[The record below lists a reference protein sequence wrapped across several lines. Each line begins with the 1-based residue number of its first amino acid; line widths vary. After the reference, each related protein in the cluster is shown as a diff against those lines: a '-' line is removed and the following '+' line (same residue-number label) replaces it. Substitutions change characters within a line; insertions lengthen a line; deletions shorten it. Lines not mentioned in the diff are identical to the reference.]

1 MIQNE
6 KTKRSPVPVSLLLT
20 AVIIAAVLFFGLRY
34 ANSEPP
40 VFFAAAL
47 IAAVSAALTD
57 HLPRERIQNR
67 MLLLLWSI
75 PAVILGGFMLLSM
88 CMGYPAGSKRES
100 EQAVARQIVF
110 AADTALADMEAEGCP
125 LPESPYIVQ
134 CGQEPEPD
142 SLAARISQ
150 YDSDVARGTSYALIL
165 KQTDDGIRTAGVYW
179 APFSVLTPDTLN
191 ETPRE
196 EQIRQLGR
204 LFRQSD
210 PVFYETAGTPLSEN
224 D

>member
-1 MIQNE
+1 MPNANTG
-6 KTKRSPVPVSLLLT
+6 KYTVPVNFTLTALLT
-20 AVIIAAVLFFGLRY
+20 AAVLFFGLRY

-57 HLPRERIQNR
+57 HLPRERLHNR
-67 MLLLLWSI
+67 ILLLLWII

-88 CMGYPAGSKRES
+88 CMGYPAGSKRKSRQS
-100 EQAVARQIVF
+100 EARNLLH
-110 AADTALADMEAEGCP
+110 AADEALADMQKAGRP
-125 LPESPYIVQ
+125 LPDSPYIVQ
-134 CGQEPEPD
+134 VSAEPEPD

-210 PVFYETAGTPLSEN
+210 PVFYEAAGTPLSEN

>member
-1 MIQNE
+1 MPNANTG
-6 KTKRSPVPVSLLLT
+6 KYTFPVNFTLTALLT
-20 AVIIAAVLFFGLRY
+20 AAVLFFGLRY

-67 MLLLLWSI
+67 ILLLLWII

-100 EQAVARQIVF
+100 RQSEARNLLH
-110 AADTALADMEAEGCP
+110 AADEALADMQKAGRP
-125 LPESPYIVQ
+125 LPDSPYIVQ
-134 CGQEPEPD
+134 VSAEPTPD

-210 PVFYETAGTPLSEN
+210 PVFYEAAGTPLSEN

>member
-1 MIQNE
+1 MPNANTG
-6 KTKRSPVPVSLLLT
+6 KYTVPVYFTLTALLT
-20 AVIIAAVLFFGLRY
+20 AAVLFFGLRY
-34 ANSEPP
+34 ASSEPP

-47 IAAVSAALTD
+47 IAAVSAVLTD

-100 EQAVARQIVF
+100 EQAVARQIMY
-110 AADTALADMEAEGCP
+110 AADTALDEMQKAGRPIPD
-125 LPESPYIVQ
+125 SPYLVQ
-134 CGQEPEPD
+134 VSAEPEPE
-142 SLAARISQ
+142 SLAARIAQ

-179 APFSVLTPDTLN
+179 APFSVLTPDTLT

-210 PVFYETAGTPLSEN
+210 PVFYVAAGTPVPEN

>member
-1 MIQNE
+1 M
-6 KTKRSPVPVSLLLT
+6 
-20 AVIIAAVLFFGLRY
+20 IIAAVLFFGLRY

-100 EQAVARQIVF
+100 EQAVARQIMF

-210 PVFYETAGTPLSEN
+210 PVFYEAAGTPLSEN